1 MHKFTAIYL
10 MALVL
15 LLTASTIGQVSV
27 STLTAEL
34 NASGGVAVDSA
45 GFVYV
50 ADFGIF
56 LNMANGTNVYRVS
69 PHDGTFTV
77 YASGLQGASGNDFD
91 SRGNLFQ
98 SNIAA
103 GKISKIN
110 QQGVV
115 TDFASANI
123 QSPVGIAVGPGDT
136 VFVANC
142 GNNTI
147 AKITPD
153 GISTVFVSSNLLN
166 CPNGLTMD
174 DQHNLYASNFS
185 NGWVVKITPNGTV
198 SNFAFIPGNNNG
210 HLTFANGKLYVVAR
224 CNNQI
229 YEVELDGTRNLLAG
243 SGSPGN
249 EDGPALQATFFLPN
263 GIRASL
269 TGDTLYVNDDTATN
283 SGCSSSALNPVVVR
297 MITGVNPPT
306 EITDIGGEKP
316 QSFRLEQNYPNPFNP
331 STIISYSL
339 PQTSEINIII
349 YNMLGQ
355 KIRSLVDKLNQS
367 TGTYR
372 TQWDGR
378 DDAGK
383 QVPSGIYI
391 YRLQAGDFVQS
402 RKLMLMR

>member
-1 MHKFTAIYL
+1 MHKIFTVSIL
-10 MALVL
+10 ALVL
-15 LLTASTIGQVSV
+15 LLAASTMGQVMV

-34 NASGGVAVDSA
+34 NASGGVAVDTA

-69 PHDGTFTV
+69 PHDGSFSV

-174 DQHNLYASNFS
+174 DQLNLYTSNFS

-243 SGSPGN
+243 SGTPGN

-297 MITGVNPPT
+297 MIMGVNPPT

-331 STIISYSL
+331 NTIISYSL
-339 PQTSEINIII
+339 PQTSGINIII

-355 KIRSLVDKLNQS
+355 KIRSLVDELNQS
-367 TGTYR
+367 AGTYT

-391 YRLQAGDFVQS
+391 YRMWVGEFVQS
-402 RKLMLMR
+402 RKMMLLR

>member
-1 MHKFTAIYL
+1 MHKIFTISI

-15 LLTASTIGQVSV
+15 FLASSAMGQVMV
-27 STLTAEL
+27 STLTTEL
-34 NASGGVAVDSA
+34 NASGGVAVDTA

-69 PHDGTFTV
+69 PHDGSFNV

-123 QSPVGIAVGPGDT
+123 QAPVGIAVGDGDT

-147 AKITPD
+147 AKITP
-153 GISTVFVSSNLLN
+153 GGLSTVFVSSNLLN
-166 CPNGLTMD
+166 CPNGLTLD
-174 DQHNLYASNFS
+174 DQGNLYTSNFS
-185 NGWVVKITPNGTV
+185 NGWVVKITPEGTV

-243 SGSPGN
+243 SGTHGN
-249 EDGPALQATFFLPN
+249 DDGLALQATFFLPN

-269 TGDTLYVNDDTATN
+269 TGDTLYVNDDTAPNT
-283 SGCSSSALNPVVVR
+283 GCSTSALNPVVVR

-306 EITDIGGEKP
+306 EITDINREKL

-339 PQTSEINIII
+339 PQASEINIII

-355 KIRSLVDKLNQS
+355 KIRSLMDELNQS
-367 TGTYR
+367 AGTYT

-383 QVPSGIYI
+383 QVTSGIYI
-391 YRLQAGDFVQS
+391 YRMQAGDFVQS
-402 RKLMLMR
+402 RKLMILR

>member
-1 MHKFTAIYL
+1 MHKIFTISI
-10 MALVL
+10 MAFVL
-15 LLTASTIGQVSV
+15 LLAASSIGQVMV
-27 STLTAEL
+27 STLTTEL
-34 NASGGVAVDSA
+34 NASGGVAVDTA

-91 SRGNLFQ
+91 SKGNLFQ

-123 QSPVGIAVGPGDT
+123 QAPVGIAVGSGDT

-147 AKITPD
+147 AKITP
-153 GISTVFVSSNLLN
+153 GGLSTVFVSSNLLN
-166 CPNGLTMD
+166 CPNGLTLD
-174 DQHNLYASNFS
+174 DQGNLYTSNFS
-185 NGWVVKITPNGTV
+185 NGWVVKITSEGTV

-243 SGSPGN
+243 SGTPGN

-297 MITGVNPPT
+297 MITGVNPLT
-306 EITDIGGEKP
+306 EITDIGGEKL

-339 PQTSEINIII
+339 PQASEINIII

-355 KIRSLVDKLNQS
+355 KIRSLVEKLNQS
-367 TGTYR
+367 TGTYS

-391 YRLQAGDFVQS
+391 YRMQAGEFVQS
-402 RKLMLMR
+402 RKLMLLR

>member
-1 MHKFTAIYL
+1 

-15 LLTASTIGQVSV
+15 LLAHSAMGQVMV
-27 STLTAEL
+27 STLTTEF
-34 NASGGVAVDSA
+34 NASGGVAIDTA

-69 PHDGTFTV
+69 PHDGSFSV

-91 SRGNLFQ
+91 SQGNLFQ

-103 GKISKIN
+103 HKISKIN
-110 QQGVV
+110 TQGVV
-115 TDFASANI
+115 TDFVSANI

-147 AKITPD
+147 TKISPD

-174 DQHNLYASNFS
+174 DKSNLYTSNFS
-185 NGWVVKITPNGTV
+185 NGWVVKIKPDGTV

-229 YEVELDGTRNLLAG
+229 YEVELDGTINLLAG
-243 SGSPGN
+243 NGTPGN

-269 TGDTLYVNDDTATN
+269 TGDTLYVNDDTAPN
-283 SGCSSSALNPVVVR
+283 SGCSTSALNPVVVR
-297 MITGVNPPT
+297 MIKGLNTPT
-306 EITDIGGEKP
+306 EITDIGREKP
-316 QSFRLEQNYPNPFNP
+316 QSFRLEQNFPNPFNP
-331 STIISYSL
+331 NTIISYSL
-339 PQTSEINIII
+339 PQISEINLTI

-355 KIRSLVDKLNQS
+355 KIRSLVEKINQS
-367 TGTYR
+367 EGTHTSR
-372 TQWDGR
+372 WDGR

-391 YRLQAGDFVQS
+391 YRMQAGEFVQS
-402 RKLMLMR
+402 RKLMLLR

>member
-1 MHKFTAIYL
+1 ML
-10 MALVL
+10 
-15 LLTASTIGQVSV
+15 
-27 STLTAEL
+27 
-34 NASGGVAVDSA
+34 
-45 GFVYV
+45 
-50 ADFGIF
+50 
-56 LNMANGTNVYRVS
+56 NGTNVYRVS
-69 PHDGTFTV
+69 PHDGSFSV

-91 SRGNLFQ
+91 SQGNLFQ

-103 GKISKIN
+103 HKISKIN
-110 QQGVV
+110 PQGVV
-115 TDFASANI
+115 TDFVSANI

-147 AKITPD
+147 TKITPD

-174 DQHNLYASNFS
+174 DQSNLYTSNFS
-185 NGWVVKITPNGTV
+185 NGWVVKITPDGTV

-229 YEVELDGTRNLLAG
+229 YEVELDGTINLLAG
-243 SGSPGN
+243 NGTPGN

-269 TGDTLYVNDDTATN
+269 TGDTLYVNDDTAPN
-283 SGCSSSALNPVVVR
+283 SGCSTSALNPVVVR
-297 MITGVNPPT
+297 MIKGLNTPT
-306 EITDIGGEKP
+306 EITDIGREKL
-316 QSFRLEQNYPNPFNP
+316 QSFRLEQNFPNPFNP
-331 STIISYSL
+331 NTIISYSL
-339 PQTSEINIII
+339 PQTSEINLTI

-355 KIRSLVDKLNQS
+355 RIRSLVEKINQS
-367 TGTYR
+367 EGTHTSR
-372 TQWDGR
+372 WDGR

-391 YRLQAGDFVQS
+391 YRMQAGEFVQS
-402 RKLMLMR
+402 RKLMLLR